1 MGKYYHDDQIFREH
15 YAGIKAHTEELI
27 TTAAGGKMDGLL
39 TYSGWGDWCPP
50 SGCEACWP
58 GTPDHHNSAL
68 VSTFYYIKELRVA
81 ARYAGILGKPADA
94 SRYSTMATNVS
105 ATFNAHFYD
114 KAGKTY
120 TEPGRTC
127 GEYLGPQTTI
137 SLAAELGLIPEAD
150 YDAVID
156 NLVADVAA
164 HDWHLNV
171 GIVGIKY
178 LLPALSA
185 AGRGDVALM
194 IAQARTPPSYIYM
207 VEQGATTLWETW
219 TGSTYSPVASWNHVR
234 VCAFATVIVR
244 WRAPPNRTCGAP
256 PIASC
261 NLQLD
266 LPQAATGST
275 TYLPPYLG
283 EGKVHP
289 VRNLLASHPHPMLPT
304 RVSSS
309 CLLPSDYVWQ
319 QLRLVLQVPG
329 RSPPERRFPWLAAAG
344 AASPGRFSPT

>member
-81 ARYAGILGKPADA
+81 ARYAGILGKTADA
-94 SRYSTMATNVS
+94 SRYSTLATNVS

-234 VCAFATVIVR
+234 VCAFATVIIC
-244 WRAPPNRTCGAP
+244 WRTL
-256 PIASC
+256 PIALRCSTNC
-261 NLQLD
+261 QL
-266 LPQAATGST
+266 QAATGST
-275 TYLPPYLG
+275 TSCNWAYHPRATLLGRGQSPPRP
-283 EGKVHP
+283 KP
-289 VRNLLASHPHPMLPT
+289 A
-304 RVSSS
+304 
-309 CLLPSDYVWQ
+309 CLPS
-319 QLRLVLQVPG
+319 
-329 RSPPERRFPWLAAAG
+329 SPNAAHARPLILAAATRSCL
-344 AASPGRFSPT
+344 AATPIGTSSTWPVSVRATLLVAGSSWSCVPRQV